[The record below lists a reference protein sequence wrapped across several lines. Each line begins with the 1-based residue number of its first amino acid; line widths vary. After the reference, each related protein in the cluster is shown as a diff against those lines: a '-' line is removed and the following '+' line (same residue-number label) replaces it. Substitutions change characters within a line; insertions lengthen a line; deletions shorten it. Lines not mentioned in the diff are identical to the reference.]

1 MKKLQILVPHYK
13 LPQEELTNLLDM
25 IYVQRGINF
34 DDIGV
39 IIANDGDL
47 SIIDE
52 EFLNYY
58 RQKFEIQYHIL
69 PHAGVSA
76 TRNRLLDL
84 ATAEFIM
91 FCDDDDTF
99 LSNRSLRSYFDC
111 INSYSTA
118 NIVRGKFECEFKN
131 DDSYSL
137 AEASDTELYSNIHG
151 IMMRRS
157 FLLENNIRFFENISM
172 HEDSI
177 FNLMIGAYLNYDKG
191 EELIINTPT
200 YIYCHN
206 DNSICKINTNDVLDF
221 VSSSTDILF
230 NSRYHLFKE
239 LIRRRNFNDIQN
251 TIISQSVVML
261 KYLQK
266 LENLVSSDP
275 DFISPIYIHALICYK
290 RLMNL
295 IGPTIVTTSSSKF
308 VPYVER
314 IIGQDEL
321 NKIENGNYKD
331 VLLHYIT
338 MASQLSYE
346 NDPLVDWYICDDG
359 DVDYNQADV
368 VYYVKYRK
376 TSKGVDVP
384 VSELFYS
391 DVSKSTDVEHT
402 ESNDNVDNT
411 SVTHISSGNP
421 NLDDM
426 LYKHINKEEY
436 EEVIL

>member
-13 LPQEELTNLLDM
+13 LPQEELRNLLDM
-25 IYVQRGINF
+25 IYVQRGINL

-52 EFLNYY
+52 EFLNHY
-58 RQKFEIQYHIL
+58 RQKFNIEYHIL

-99 LSNRSLRSYFDC
+99 LSNRSLRTYFDC
-111 INSYSTA
+111 IKSYSRA

-137 AEASDTELYSNIHG
+137 IEASDTEMYSNIHG

-177 FNLMIGAYLNYDKG
+177 FNIMIGAYLNYDNG

-206 DNSICKINTNDVLDF
+206 DSSICKINTNDDLDF

-251 TIISQSVVML
+251 SMISQSVVMT

-275 DFISPIYIHALICYK
+275 DFISPIYIHALLCYK
-290 RLMNL
+290 RLMDL
-295 IGPTIVTTSSSKF
+295 IGPTIVNTSLSKF
-308 VPYVER
+308 VPFVER
-314 IIGQDEL
+314 IFGQESD
-321 NKIENGNYKD
+321 KFENGSYKN
-331 VLLHYIT
+331 VILHYIT
-338 MASQLSYE
+338 MANQLSFD
-346 NDPLVDWYICDDG
+346 NDPLVDWYVCDDG
-359 DVDYNQADV
+359 DIDYNQADV

-376 TSKGVDVP
+376 ESKGVDTS
-384 VSELFYS
+384 VSELFYTNIDES
-391 DVSKSTDVEHT
+391 GADEERT
-402 ESNDNVDNT
+402 EINDNVNDVI
-411 SVTHISSGNP
+411 VTHISSGNP

>member
-1 MKKLQILVPHYK
+1 MSKRLQILVPHYK

-52 EFLNYY
+52 EFLNHY
-58 RQKFEIQYHIL
+58 RQKFNIEYHIL

-84 ATAEFIM
+84 ATADFIM

-99 LSNRSLRSYFDC
+99 LSNRSLRTYFEC
-111 INSYSTA
+111 IDSYSTA
-118 NIVRGKFECEFKN
+118 NVVRGKFECEFKKDN
-131 DDSYSL
+131 SHSFT
-137 AEASDTELYSNIHG
+137 EASDTELYSNIHG
-151 IMMRRS
+151 IMLRRR
-157 FLLENNIRFFENISM
+157 FLLENNIRFFENINM

-177 FNLMIGAYLNYDKG
+177 FNIMIGSYLNYENG
-191 EELIINTPT
+191 EELIINNPT

-206 DNSICKINTNDVLDF
+206 DNSICKINTDDDLDF
-221 VSSSTDILF
+221 VGRSTDILF
-230 NSRYHLFKE
+230 NSRYYLFKE

-251 TIISQSVVML
+251 NIISQSIVMM

-275 DFISPIYIHALICYK
+275 DFVTPIYVHSLLCFK

-295 IGPTIVTTSSSKF
+295 IGPTIITTSADKF
-308 VPYVER
+308 VQYGER
-314 IIGQDEL
+314 LFGQEESD
-321 NKIENGNYKD
+321 KFENGNYKD

-338 MASQLSYE
+338 MANQLPFE
-346 NDPLVDWYICDDG
+346 NDPLVVWYVRDDG

-376 TSKGVDVP
+376 PSKGVNKS
-384 VSELFYS
+384 VSELFY
-391 DVSKSTDVEHT
+391 DDANETCADT
-402 ESNDNVDNT
+402 ERNDSNIT
-411 SVTHISSGNP
+411 QITSGNP
-421 NLDDM
+421 NLDLM
-426 LYKHINKEEY
+426 LYKHMNNEEY
-436 EEVIL
+436 KEVIL

>member
-1 MKKLQILVPHYK
+1 MSKRLQILVPHYK

-25 IYVQRGINF
+25 IYVQRGIDFN
-34 DDIGV
+34 DIGV

-52 EFLNYY
+52 EFLDYY
-58 RQKFEIQYHIL
+58 RQKFDIEYHIL

-84 ATAEFIM
+84 ATADFIM

-111 INSYSTA
+111 MNSYSTA
-118 NIVRGKFECEFKN
+118 NVVRGKFECEFKN

-151 IMMRRS
+151 IMLRRS
-157 FLLENNIRFFENISM
+157 FLLDNNIRFFENINM

-177 FNLMIGAYLNYDKG
+177 FNIMIGSYLNYDNG

-206 DNSICKINTNDVLDF
+206 DNSICKINTNDDLDF

-251 TIISQSVVML
+251 SIVSQSVVMT

-275 DFISPIYIHALICYK
+275 DFISPIYIHALICYR

-295 IGPTIVTTSSSKF
+295 IGPTIVSTPLSKF
-308 VPYVER
+308 VPYTER
-314 IIGQDEL
+314 IFGQEEL
-321 NKIENGNYKD
+321 NKFENGNYKD
-331 VLLHYIT
+331 VILHYIT
-338 MASQLSYE
+338 MANQLSYE
-346 NDPLVDWYICDDG
+346 NDPLVEWYVCDDG
-359 DVDYNQADV
+359 DIDYNQADV

-376 TSKGVDVP
+376 PSKGVDTS
-384 VSELFYS
+384 VSELFYTNVNETGA
-391 DVSKSTDVEHT
+391 DT
-402 ESNDNVDNT
+402 EQNDSN
-411 SVTHISSGNP
+411 VTQITSGNP

>member
-1 MKKLQILVPHYK
+1 MSKRLQILVPHYK
-13 LPQEELTNLLDM
+13 LPQEEMSNLLDM
-25 IYVQRGINF
+25 IYVQRGIDFN
-34 DDIGV
+34 DIGV

-47 SIIDE
+47 SVIDE

-99 LSNRSLRSYFDC
+99 LSNRSLRTYFDC
-111 INSYSTA
+111 VNSYSTA
-118 NIVRGKFECEFKN
+118 NIVRGVFKCEFKT

-137 AEASDTELYSNIHG
+137 ADASDTELYSNIHG

-157 FLLENNIRFFENISM
+157 FLLENNIRFFENINM

-177 FNLMIGAYLNYDKG
+177 FNIMIGSYLKYDNG

-206 DNSICKINTNDVLDF
+206 DNSICKINTNDDLDF

-251 TIISQSVVML
+251 SIISQSIVMT

-266 LENLVSSDP
+266 LENIVSSDP
-275 DFISPIYIHALICYK
+275 DFISPIYVHALLCYR

-295 IGPTIVTTSSSKF
+295 IGPTIVSTSLNKF
-308 VPYVER
+308 TPYVER
-314 IIGQDEL
+314 IFGQEEI
-321 NKIENGNYKD
+321 NNFENGNYKD
-331 VLLHYIT
+331 VILHYIT
-338 MASQLSYE
+338 MANQLSYE
-346 NDPLVDWYICDDG
+346 NDPLVDWYVCDDG
-359 DVDYNQADV
+359 DIDYNQADV

-376 TSKGVDVP
+376 PSKGVDTS
-384 VSELFYS
+384 VSELFYTNVNETGA
-391 DVSKSTDVEHT
+391 DDERT
-402 ESNDNVDNT
+402 ECNDDDGTQV
-411 SVTHISSGNP
+411 SSGNP

-426 LYKHINKEEY
+426 LYKHINKEDY
-436 EEVIL
+436 EEVVL

>member
-1 MKKLQILVPHYK
+1 MSKRLQILVPHYK
-13 LPQEELTNLLDM
+13 LPQEEMSNLLDM
-25 IYVQRGINF
+25 IYVQRGIDFN
-34 DDIGV
+34 DIGV

-47 SIIDE
+47 SVIDE

-58 RQKFEIQYHIL
+58 RQKFDVEYHIL

-99 LSNRSLRSYFDC
+99 LSNRSLRTYFDC
-111 INSYSTA
+111 VNSYSTA
-118 NIVRGKFECEFKN
+118 NIVRGVFKCEFKT

-137 AEASDTELYSNIHG
+137 ADASDTELYSNIHG

-157 FLLENNIRFFENISM
+157 FLLENNIRFFENINM

-177 FNLMIGAYLNYDKG
+177 FNIMIGSYLKYDNG

-206 DNSICKINTNDVLDF
+206 DNSICKINTNDDLDF

-251 TIISQSVVML
+251 SIISQSIVMT

-275 DFISPIYIHALICYK
+275 DFISPIYVHALLCYR

-295 IGPTIVTTSSSKF
+295 IGPTIVSTSLNKF
-308 VPYVER
+308 TPFVER
-314 IIGQDEL
+314 IFTQEEI
-321 NKIENGNYKD
+321 NNFENGNYKD
-331 VLLHYIT
+331 VILHYI
-338 MASQLSYE
+338 AIANQLSFDS
-346 NDPLVDWYICDDG
+346 DPLVDWYVCDDG
-359 DVDYNQADV
+359 DIDYNQADV

-376 TSKGVDVP
+376 PSKDVDTS
-384 VSELFYS
+384 VSELFYTN
-391 DVSKSTDVEHT
+391 VNETGTDEEERT
-402 ESNDNVDNT
+402 ERNDNDNT
-411 SVTHISSGNP
+411 QVSSGNQ

-426 LYKHINKEEY
+426 LYKHINKEDY
-436 EEVIL
+436 EEVVL